1 MKDKYLNGHIS
12 ISSVQSNTEPN
23 YISIEIGDR
32 KSHVTIIRV
41 KISYEDFGKVVTG
54 RGYTDCKF
62 ELFDTKNVGKICE
75 HKEEDID
82 FGDDDKSHDDDFI
95 RQTIARYEVNGWTGR
110 DSDAHNHHRWVGPG
124 THIRRITFYRFVD
137 DVTEEDKE

>member
-1 MKDKYLNGHIS
+1 MKDKYLDGHIS
-12 ISSVQSNTEPN
+12 ISSVQSNREPN

-32 KSHVTIIRV
+32 KSHITMIRV

-62 ELFDTKNVGKICE
+62 DLSDTKNVGKICE
-75 HKEEDID
+75 NKVENVD

-95 RQTIARYEVNGWTGR
+95 RQTIARYEVNGWRGV
-110 DSDAHNHHRWVGPG
+110 DSDAKNHHRWVGNK
-124 THIRRITFYRFVD
+124 TNIRRISFFRFVD
-137 DVTEEDKE
+137 DVAEKDGE